1 MPLLM
6 PVRTGAPNTCQA
18 WYSMGALNTCMTV
31 LNRGAVSVQRSGP
44 FPVCPLGRQLRRLR
58 KAKYQLERDI
68 ERKQAALDIDRSM
81 RDLSLQSAGMELVA
95 GDVKIDTE

>member
-1 MPLLM
+1 M

-18 WYSMGALNTCMTV
+18 WCSMGALNTCMTV
-31 LNRGAVSVQRSGP
+31 LKCGAVSVQRSGP
-44 FPVCPLGRQLRRLR
+44 FPVCPPGWQLRRLR